1 MMPNHGI
8 GRYGGFRRLNHDPNA
23 RNYSDIALTPVD
35 EDRSDEMELVAMGA
49 GVKAAVVKIQESGRN

>member
-1 MMPNHGI
+1 VW
-8 GRYGGFRRLNHDPNA
+8 RYGGFRRRLKRDPDA

-49 GVKAAVVKIQESGRN
+49 AAKSPVVKIQASFTN